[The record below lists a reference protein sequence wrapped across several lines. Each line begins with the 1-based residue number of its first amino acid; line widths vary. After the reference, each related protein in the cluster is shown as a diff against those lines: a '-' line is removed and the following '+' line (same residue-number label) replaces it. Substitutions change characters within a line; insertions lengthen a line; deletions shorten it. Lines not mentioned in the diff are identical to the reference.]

1 VWYKYHK
8 LIFNER
14 RKNNMAKLTG
24 PLMSIDARGKLANAM
39 VFIGWKGLKTVRQ
52 WVKPANPNTAGQQT
66 IRSYFT
72 SAVAKY
78 HLLTGAD
85 KAAWDP
91 RTAGQPLSGFNLFVK
106 KVINILKVAAGAW
119 VLISNVSAVAAT
131 RVVTVTSDTS
141 ILIGD
146 AIVKWGLTSG
156 SYPNEQANTGA
167 ITAGTPYTFPALA
180 AGTPGQTYF
189 YIVTAEGAVPT
200 TAGESG
206 EYSFVLP

>member
-1 VWYKYHK
+1 
-8 LIFNER
+8 
-14 RKNNMAKLTG
+14 MAKLTG

-72 SAVAKY
+72 SAVAKF

-106 KVINILKVAAGAW
+106 KVINVLKVASGIWININA
-119 VLISNVSAVAAT
+119 VSAVAAT
-131 RVVTVTSDTS
+131 RVVTATFDAAV
-141 ILIGD
+141 IIGN
-146 AIVKWGLTSG
+146 AKVKWGLSSG
-156 SYPNEQANTGA
+156 TYPNEQANTGA
-167 ITAGTPYTFPALA
+167 ITAGTPYPFPALA
-180 AGTPGQTYF
+180 AGVSGQTYF
-189 YIVTAEGAVPT
+189 YIITGVGAVST
-200 TAGESG
+200 TNGESG
-206 EYSFVLP
+206 EYTFVIP